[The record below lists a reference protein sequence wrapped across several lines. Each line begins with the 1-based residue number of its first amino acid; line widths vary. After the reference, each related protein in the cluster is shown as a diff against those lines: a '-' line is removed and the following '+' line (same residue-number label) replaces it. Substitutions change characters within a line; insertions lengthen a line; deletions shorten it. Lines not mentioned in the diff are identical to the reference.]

1 MTAWLETYRGV
12 VYRWE
17 VDHNDHLTVAYYFA
31 RLGDA
36 TLALL
41 DALGLPPEGDGRLWI
56 TADCY
61 VRYQRELRAGDIL
74 HITSAPIA
82 IESDGLTAGHQL
94 VESGSGEVIA
104 TFEQRLRLVGPDGAP
119 AVLPASDRQRLEAR
133 RAAWAG
139 PARERRARP
148 RSPGRLPESARDSI
162 RPWEVGGSSP
172 AALAAYVHR
181 FSGANSHVLAAFGMT
196 PRYMREECR
205 GFSTFEFQFAATRP
219 LRPGALVVVRS
230 GVMHVGTSSL
240 RLFHHM
246 SDAQTGAELATLHQ
260 AGVHFDQ
267 DARRPAPLPAELA
280 SRAGALL
287 VPAEA

>member
-17 VDHNDHLTVAYYFA
+17 VDHNEHLTVAYYFA
-31 RLGDA
+31 RLGHA

-41 DALGLPPEGDGRLWI
+41 DALALPPESDDCRWI

-61 VRYQRELRAGDIL
+61 VRYLRELRAGDIM
-74 HITSAPIA
+74 HVTSAPIA
-82 IESDGLTAGHQL
+82 IERDGPTAGHQL
-94 VESGSGEVIA
+94 FDTGTGEIIT

-119 AVLPASDRQRLEAR
+119 ASLPAADRERLEAR
-133 RAAWAG
+133 RGEWAG

-148 RSPGRLPESARDSI
+148 RSLDSLRESARDTI
-162 RPWEVGGSSP
+162 RPWEAGGSRP
-172 AALAAYVHR
+172 EALAAYVHR

-196 PRYMREECR
+196 PAYMREQRR
-205 GFSTFEFQFAATRP
+205 GFSTFEFQFAAARP
-219 LRPGALVVVRS
+219 LSPGALVVVRS
-230 GVMHVGTSSL
+230 AVMHVGTSSL
-240 RLFHHM
+240 RLFHVM
-246 SDAQTGAELATLHQ
+246 SDAQTGIELATLHQ

-267 DARRPAPLPAELA
+267 AARRPVPLPAELA
-280 SRAGALL
+280 SRARALL